1 METRRAAIEK
11 IERMASTQFERTL
24 DVRQQSEQDL
34 ARYGDS
40 EFGRRCLIARQ
51 MLELGVSFVEV
62 QQSGWDT
69 HADNFNSV
77 RRLCEQI
84 DRPFAVLVEDLKTSG
99 MYDDTLIIWMGEFG
113 RTPTINSQVGRDH
126 FPAVTPVVIGGG
138 PINAGIA
145 VGQTSKDGRN
155 IDGESYQVADLF
167 ATILNAFGIA
177 PDKEYTT
184 DFDSPTTATEDGKLI
199 TELMV
204 G

>member
-1 METRRAAIEK
+1 M
-11 IERMASTQFERTL
+11 L
-24 DVRQQSEQDL
+24 D
-34 ARYGDS
+34 
-40 EFGRRCLIARQ
+40 
-51 MLELGVSFVEV
+51 LGVSFVEV

-84 DRPFAVLVEDLKTSG
+84 DRPFAALVEDLKTSG

-167 ATILNAFGIA
+167 ATILHAFGIA

-199 TELMV
+199 TELL